1 MRRVALSFVALL
13 FLLVAADAQAGRPR
27 YADPRELGPHTVG
40 HRLYELTD
48 AARDDRHLRTEVWYP
63 ATPDAAEVA
72 SPTFYDFQFFG
83 LGLTSPVAL
92 DDAPVANELGFPLIV
107 FSHGSGG
114 VSFQSTPLMEML
126 ASHGFVVIS
135 PNHTGNTTNDVL
147 GGTSTP
153 FYVTAENRP
162 RDVSFLIDWML
173 ARNLDPEDE
182 FYLKV
187 NPDRIGVTGHSF
199 GGFTALVAAS
209 GYHVPSRGIAVEA
222 DPRVKAIAPIAPASD
237 LISDADLLTIDV
249 PVMLLSATLDDT
261 TPIET
266 DTTRPWALL
275 TTRPFYRVDIIDAQ
289 HLAFANACDIADA
302 LLEFGVR
309 EADVAF
315 LVPGYYETCGPA
327 ALPIEI
333 PRRLTNLYVTAFFKK
348 HLLHDDRYD
357 AFLQPEY
364 AEANEPGIFYFRKD
378 AGE

>member
-27 YADPRELGPHTVG
+27 YADPRELGPYGVG
-40 HRLYELTD
+40 HRVYELND
-48 AARDDRHLRTEVWYP
+48 AARDDRYLRTEVWYP
-63 ATPDAAEVA
+63 TEIGAEGD
-72 SPTFYDFQFFG
+72 STFYDFQFFG
-83 LGLTSPVAL
+83 LGLTSPVSIEEA
-92 DDAPVANELGFPLIV
+92 AVADHLGFPLIV

-126 ASHGFVVIS
+126 ASHGFVVVS

-173 ARNLDPEDE
+173 ARNLDPDDE
-182 FYLKV
+182 FYLKL
-187 NPDRIGVTGHSF
+187 NPNRIGVTGHSF

-209 GYHVPSRGIAVEA
+209 GYHVPSQGIDVDA

-237 LISDADLLTIDV
+237 LISDEDLLSIDV
-249 PVMLLSATLDDT
+249 PILLLSAELDDT
-261 TPIET
+261 TPVVT
-266 DTTRPWALL
+266 NTTRPWELL
-275 TTRPFYRVDIIDAQ
+275 TTRPFYRVDINEAQ

-302 LLEFGVR
+302 LLDFGVS
-309 EADVAF
+309 ELNVAR
-315 LVPGYYETCGPA
+315 LVPGYFETCGDD

-333 PRRLTNLYVTAFFKK
+333 PRRITNFYVTAFFKK
-348 HLLHDDRYD
+348 HLLGDGRYD
-357 AFLQPEY
+357 EFLQPDY
-364 AEANEPGIFYFRKD
+364 AEANEPGIVYMRKD
-378 AGE
+378 SVE